1 METFDYIAVDQ
12 LGKRL
17 TGSISASSAREARDV
32 LKGRA
37 LTLTDLNAAKQ
48 KSPSRLQYE
57 RKISHKDLTQATRQL
72 AILIDAAT
80 PIEEALKIAAL
91 QFEKSPM
98 RQVILD
104 VRARVLEGARLSD
117 SLRSHPKTFDQLYC
131 AMVAAG
137 ETSGKLASV
146 LKRLASDL
154 EAAQK
159 VRRNILAATVY
170 PMVLSCVA
178 FIVVILLM
186 VVIVP
191 RLVVQFDS
199 YGQELPA
206 LTRGVMAISSWLQ
219 SHGLIAGGVA
229 VILIFITARS
239 LKIPAWKKR
248 WHGIVLG
255 LPFIGSLSRDL
266 NAARFARTMAGL
278 IDAGTP
284 SLTAL
289 ETARH
294 TLKNTV
300 MRGAVDEAAIK
311 VRGGAAI
318 SRALKT
324 TGLFPPLVTQMVS
337 GGEAS
342 GNVGAMFSKSAD
354 YLEGEFEAATSIFLS
369 LLEPMIIIFLSLII
383 LLIIGAIFLPILQLN
398 TLAF

>member
-1 METFDYIAVDQ
+1 METFDYIAVDR

-48 KSPSRLQYE
+48 KAPSRLQYE
-57 RKISHKDLTQATRQL
+57 RKISHKDLTLATRQL

-117 SLRSHPKTFDQLYC
+117 SLRHHPKTFDQLYC
-131 AMVAAG
+131 AMAAAG

-191 RLVVQFDS
+191 RLVQQFDS
-199 YGQELPA
+199 YGEELPA
-206 LTRGVMAISSWLQ
+206 LTRGVMAVSEWLQ
-219 SHGLIAGGVA
+219 AYGLAAGAIMLVC
-229 VILIFITARS
+229 IFIAARA
-239 LKIPAWKKR
+239 LKLPAWKKR
-248 WHGIVLG
+248 WHGAVLKV
-255 LPFIGSLSRDL
+255 PFIGRLTRDL

-284 SLTAL
+284 SLTAM
-289 ETARH
+289 ETSRH

-300 MRGAVDEAAIK
+300 MRGAVDDAAVK

-318 SRALKT
+318 SGALKNT
-324 TGLFPPLVTQMVS
+324 NMFPPLVTQMVA

-354 YLEGEFEAATSIFLS
+354 YLEGEFEAATSVFLS